1 MSDRRSARELAVR
14 LCNVAV
20 ASVALVLLSPV
31 MLVVAVAIRLESRGP
46 IIYRQLRVGLDRRSM
61 LSRSRTGRRSS
72 DLGGRPFML
81 YKFRTMYT
89 DAEAGTGPVW
99 CGKEDDRVTRV
110 GRLLRRHRLDEIPQF
125 WNVLRGDMSVV
136 GPRPERPAF
145 VSYLREEIEEYP
157 LRQRVR
163 PGITGWAQVNQDADQ
178 TLEDVRRKLR
188 YDLDYVR
195 RRSVWFDLR
204 IMARTVPVM
213 ARRERLE
220 GDGDGEQARE
230 TTGELRGARR
240 VSA

>member
-1 MSDRRSARELAVR
+1 MREVALR
-14 LCNVAV
+14 LCNVVV
-20 ASVALVLLSPV
+20 AATALLLLSPV
-31 MLVVAVAIRLESRGP
+31 ILLIAVAIRLESRGP
-46 IIYRQLRVGLDRRSM
+46 IIYRQLRVGLDRRASTT
-61 LSRSRTGRRSS
+61 RATTGRRAT

-99 CGKEDDRVTRV
+99 SSREDDRVTSV
-110 GRLLRRHRLDEIPQF
+110 GRFLRRHRLDEIPQF

-145 VSYLREEIEEYP
+145 VSYLREEIQEYP

-178 TLEDVRRKLR
+178 TLDDVRRKLR

-220 GDGDGEQARE
+220 DEEEGQARE
-230 TTGELRGARR
+230 TAGELRGTRR